1 MILARAPNWA
11 TIVCRGTFLHSKGAA
26 VPAHSLPCLPFSKSL
41 PELGMMLDRTRL
53 PRGAAYLDPVRIS
66 DELNDRLGSF
76 GDLALRERLAE
87 ALVTRNAHSAEESA

>member
-1 MILARAPNWA
+1 
-11 TIVCRGTFLHSKGAA
+11 
-26 VPAHSLPCLPFSKSL
+26 
-41 PELGMMLDRTRL
+41 MMLDRTRL